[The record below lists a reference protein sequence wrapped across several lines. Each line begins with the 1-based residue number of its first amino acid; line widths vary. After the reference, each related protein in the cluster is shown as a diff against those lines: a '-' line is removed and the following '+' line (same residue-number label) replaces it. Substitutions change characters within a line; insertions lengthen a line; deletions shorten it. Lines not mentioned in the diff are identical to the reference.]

1 MILLAQKLSIVFQR
15 RNTLCR
21 ESLSGPLDFGRNGF
35 LLQQEGRMSKIWPK
49 WLEALGALL

>member
-1 MILLAQKLSIVFQR
+1 MILLAQKLSIVFQ

-35 LLQQEGRMSKIWPK
+35 LLQQEGRMSKSWPK